1 MAVRIGLIA
10 SAACVMLLTAGAAAH
25 ADTSI
30 GTNTVSTAV
39 EAVTA
44 TITPAT
50 SGTSDP
56 ITITSDAMQ
65 SAVDGVDAVGD
76 QLARNATTTVD
87 DPVGTLT
94 EAVDDTVGTVRVVAD
109 DAATESLASA
119 RPGDEERAATLP
131 QPIRPRLLTARER
144 AGEPLDAPRG
154 ATAALFSERSALLSA
169 PNGSP
174 ATPPVTPFPTGHSV
188 PSWPL
193 DPAATGFIFT
203 LIGVI
208 LLRTIGSPPP
218 GWLRH
223 VFATTPFRGA
233 AVALAVERPG

>member
-1 MAVRIGLIA
+1 
-10 SAACVMLLTAGAAAH
+10 MLLTAGAAAH

-39 EAVTA
+39 EAVTT

-56 ITITSDAMQ
+56 ITITSDAVQ
-65 SAVDGVDAVGD
+65 SAVAGVDAVDD
-76 QLARNATTTVD
+76 QLARNAATTVD

-94 EAVDDTVGTVRVVAD
+94 EAVDDTVRTVRVVAD

-169 PNGSP
+169 TAGDTASNALPPNDSP

-203 LIGVI
+203 LTGVI